1 MKRLSYLPIE
11 FLVYI
16 LADKMLLFLG
26 IKVESVEE
34 FVVKSKVPKKGKRR
48 KNDMENG

>member
-11 FLVYI
+11 FLYI
-16 LADKMLLFLG
+16 LADKMLLFLA